1 MELYL
6 AILKLFLV
14 DSTLRHKF
22 HSSVDLDF
30 LRKHF
35 PEVYRLF
42 VVIEKEE
49 GQLTGADLLA
59 LVLRHYP
66 QSDQGLY
73 STLLNRILTSDA
85 NPEHVSN
92 YLQSCRVRV
101 EAFKTGS
108 KFIDFAEGKTND
120 VVKVFQQAKD
130 FLGVQEEPTEGFADD
145 EFISFDLERLEK
157 QVFSEG
163 GLNWRLT
170 SLNRSLGPLR
180 RGNMGFI
187 FARPETGKTTFLASE
202 VTYMAQHTDRPII
215 WFNNEQP
222 GDEVAYRLYS
232 SCLGVSVATVRAD
245 KPRAQK
251 AFYERT
257 KGNILLK
264 DKGHITRGDVER
276 IVSKAKPSLILF
288 DQLDKIQGFD
298 ADRDDL
304 HLGAIYQ
311 WARELAKDYAPVIG
325 VSQADGSAGG
335 IKYLNM
341 EHVAN
346 AKTAKQAEADWILG
360 IGYTYGDAANIRGFS
375 ICKNKL
381 LGGDQTVGELRHG
394 RWETLINGD
403 IGRYTDLA
411 E

>member
-6 AILKLFLV
+6 AILKLFV
-14 DSTLRHKF
+14 KDQELRRKYF
-22 HSSVDLDF
+22 GSVDLEWI
-30 LRKHF
+30 RKHF
-35 PEVYRLF
+35 PEVYRIYAVL
-42 VVIEKEE
+42 EQEQ
-49 GQLTGADLLA
+49 GALSRADLEA
-59 LVLRHYP
+59 LLYKNYTN
-66 QSDQGLY
+66 SDKELYDGLF
-73 STLLNRILTSDA
+73 NRIESMDA
-85 NPEHVSN
+85 DPNKLVE
-92 YLQSCRVRV
+92 YLHSCRVKT
-101 EAFKTGS
+101 EAGKAAFALL
-108 KFIDFAEGKTND
+108 DYAEGKSTD
-120 VVKVFQQAKD
+120 LVKVYQSSQD
-130 FLGVQEEPTEGFADD
+130 FLTTRDEVLSEEED
-145 EFISFDLERLEK
+145 EFVSFDLDKLEK
-157 QVFSEG
+157 EVFSEG
-163 GLNWRLT
+163 GLKWRLT

-180 RGNMGFI
+180 KGNMGFI

-202 VTYMAQHTDRPII
+202 ITFMAEQTDRPII

-222 GDEVAYRLYS
+222 GNEVAYRLYS
-232 SCLGVSVATVRAD
+232 SCLGVSVANVRQH
-245 KPRAQK
+245 KERAQK

-257 KGNILLK
+257 RGNILLK
-264 DKGHITRGDVER
+264 DKGHITRVDVER
-276 IVSKAKPSLILF
+276 IVRKTNPSLIIF
-288 DQLDKIQGFD
+288 DQLDKIQGFN

-360 IGYTYGDAANIRGFS
+360 IGYTYGDSPNVRGFS

-381 LGGDQTVGELRHG
+381 LGGDQTVAALRHG
-394 RWETLINGD
+394 KWETLIDGD
-403 IGRYTDLA
+403 IGRYIDIK